1 MLVTQLKAIE
11 SSDKLKCKLLCRR
24 MKKGNTIQVK
34 VMIRIVIADWLFINK
49 IGLYDF

>member
-1 MLVTQLKAIE
+1 MLAAQLKANE
-11 SSDKLKCKLLCRR
+11 LTDKLKCKLLCRR

-34 VMIRIVIADWLFINK
+34 VMIRIAIADWFFIDK